1 MKNKKKLPMNIVV
14 LLIYVTIIL
23 ILLSCVGYCL
33 LMKIPG
39 YINRKINSNERINSL
54 TGLYHMVADIAEQNN
69 IKLFLLFGTLLGQQ
83 RNDKL
88 ICYDY
93 DADVGIMTED
103 FDILKTAL
111 KKNIDPSKYKLIIL
125 NNHFTG
131 KQIHVID
138 KKTSLI
144 IDIDMYTKQKNGSF
158 KREISYYMYLLNT
171 YIIHQCNK
179 WYIPQ
184 DWLVPLKPV
193 TFLGKNV
200 YIPNNP
206 TDWLTCEYGSNYLT
220 PDHKCNQDCSK
231 CIKV

>member
-1 MKNKKKLPMNIVV
+1 MKNKKKLPMNILV
-14 LLIYVTIIL
+14 LLIYVAIIFIL
-23 ILLSCVGYCL
+23 IAGLSYWL
-33 LMKIPG
+33 FIKISS
-39 YINRKINSNERINSL
+39 YKNRKINSNDRINSL
-54 TGLYHMVADIAEQNN
+54 TGLYHVVSDIAEQNN

-83 RNDKL
+83 RNSKL

-93 DADVGIMTED
+93 DVDVGIMSED

-111 KKNIDPSKYKLIIL
+111 KKNIDPSKYTLIIL

-131 KQIHVID
+131 KHIHVKD
-138 KKTSLI
+138 NKTSLM
-144 IDIDMYTKQKNGSF
+144 IDVEIYKKEKNGSF

-171 YIIHQCNK
+171 YILQQCNK

-206 TDWLTCEYGSNYLT
+206 TDWMTCEYGSNYLT
-220 PDHKCNQDCSK
+220 PDHNCNQDCSK